1 MISCDD
7 FIDNVYNADE
17 LKKNLQF
24 FAVFIAV
31 FENLTDYVDNHIK
44 GLYCENSVIKN
55 GKINYIKSD
64 GYKNMFCER
73 RVDDKGNKSE
83 VKAQFLWLMD
93 NGAINEEE
101 YNLFLELKECRNT
114 FAHELLDRMVNGVCE
129 KERDRFL
136 KMVELYKKIDKWW
149 WKTFDYE
156 IFDNCEEDDIH
167 SIIIDYIEIVK
178 ESIK

>member
-1 MISCDD
+1 
-7 FIDNVYNADE
+7 
-17 LKKNLQF
+17 
-24 FAVFIAV
+24 
-31 FENLTDYVDNHIK
+31 
-44 GLYCENSVIKN
+44 
-55 GKINYIKSD
+55 
-64 GYKNMFCER
+64 MFCER